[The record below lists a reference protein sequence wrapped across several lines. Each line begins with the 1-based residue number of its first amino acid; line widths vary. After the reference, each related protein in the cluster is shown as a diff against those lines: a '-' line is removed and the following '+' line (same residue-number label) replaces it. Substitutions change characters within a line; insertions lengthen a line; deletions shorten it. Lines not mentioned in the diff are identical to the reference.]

1 MADVIVNC
9 PHTEESY
16 VMSRSLTLV
25 IALCCV
31 ALATTTGTD
40 LSGRQGT
47 QVSQGDRDRFVG
59 AWRLAWLEEPGTDGK
74 IHRADCTGLFV
85 FTRDGHASVQVM
97 YRKPGGGDAGSIQY
111 AQGGYEA
118 SYGRY
123 DLDER
128 THTWA
133 FHVEGALV
141 RSLVGKDL
149 KRLYEFSGNQ
159 LIVKPS
165 SPNEHWRVAWER
177 Y

>member
-1 MADVIVNC
+1 
-9 PHTEESY
+9 
-16 VMSRSLTLV
+16 MSRSLRFA
-25 IALCCV
+25 IAIFGV
-31 ALATTTGTD
+31 TLATVTGGH
-40 LSGRQGT
+40 LSGRLSAEAAQSDG
-47 QVSQGDRDRFVG
+47 DRFVG
-59 AWRLAWLEEPGTDGK
+59 AWRLVWLEEPGLDGRV
-74 IHRADCTGLFV
+74 HRVDSTGLFV

-97 YRKPGGGDAGSIQY
+97 YRNAGGGNAGPVQY

-123 DLDER
+123 EVDER
-128 THTWA
+128 THTWT

-149 KRLYEFSGNQ
+149 TRVYELSGNQ

-165 SPNEHWRVAWER
+165 SPDEHWRVAWER